1 MKISDFVANI
11 SGGLARSNRFNVLFI
26 PPPSVD
32 VAGLM
37 PNQQLLMLCDQIQI
51 PGLNI
56 NTTPTRTYGEVR
68 EAPYEYNYEPINI
81 QFYVD
86 TKMDVKAFWDR
97 WIKSIQ
103 NDNRRSFRYYNEYIC
118 KNMDIYVQDLL
129 DQNRYLVRLYE
140 VYPKSVGQIQLDY
153 AAKDV
158 MKIQV
163 SLVFKYWLSVNAQT
177 DTGAKNS
184 NITAGPV
191 QTNDLV
197 VPTKPLEIPQPPV
210 MQEPVRLPP
219 QFLGPTNTE
228 RLGIQGRMNELG
240 VSLTPFP

>member
-1 MKISDFVANI
+1 MNISDFVANI
-11 SGGLARSNRFNVLFI
+11 SGGLARSNRYNVLFN
-26 PPPSVD
+26 PPPSVN

-51 PGLNI
+51 PGLNV
-56 NTTPTRTYGEVR
+56 NTAATRTYGEVR

-86 TKMDVKAFWDR
+86 AKMDVKTFWDR

-103 NDNRRSFRYYNEYIC
+103 NGNRRSFRYYNEYVC

-140 VYPKSVGQIQLDY
+140 VYPKSVGPIQLDY

-163 SLVFKYWLSVNAQT
+163 SLVFKYWLSINAQT
-177 DTGAKNS
+177 DAGAKNN

-191 QTNDLV
+191 QTTNVV
-197 VPTKPLEIPQPPV
+197 VPNKQLDIPPAPV
-210 MQEPVRLPP
+210 EQAPVKKSLPP
-219 QFLGPTNTE
+219 LTLAPNNLPTSYTDAMGN
-228 RLGIQGRMNELG
+228 IYF
-240 VSLTPFP
+240 SY